1 MNKEHLKSIYKAVSD
16 RYTRFVRF
24 WTERPNTAFSPKMWE
39 RETKKRIAREQET
52 LRFYTERG
60 EKKNRLISAILE
72 LKWQVRSILAI
83 CFISFSI
90 STFLILDN
98 NFSFRSKSYRE
109 FVSQLDDSMLF
120 GTAWMTARTGQLTQ
134 RPNLFLIHMIDDMA
148 DMSEEA
154 RLRRIVEIYLEI
166 PGDSLWRRLAD
177 KSAEIKP
184 PTRSE
189 SDQLEDY
196 QRWTLYALA
205 PAAVP
210 LNAEEKAS
218 MFSENAHHWGS
229 LTHQLIS
236 LYAYWK
242 YQGEDVDTLL
252 DHLSERIAFEAIWD
266 IRVTDLYLQ
275 RVAFLLSVG
284 RPDLVRPRWVER
296 IIAKQDTDGGWS
308 ADWHGWGPDIL
319 RFQWKQQGANAHTT
333 VQGMWA
339 LYMLKYRYPEWIKQ
353 NYR

>member
-1 MNKEHLKSIYKAVSD
+1 MNKKPLKTFREAVSG
-16 RYTRFVRF
+16 RF
-24 WTERPNTAFSPKMWE
+24 TERPKTTFSPKIWE
-39 RETKKRIAREQET
+39 REIKKRIAREQEN
-52 LRFYTERG
+52 LRFYIERG
-60 EKKNRLISAILE
+60 DKQNRLLSAILK
-72 LKWQVRSILAI
+72 LKWRGLTLLAI
-83 CFISFSI
+83 CFILFSAAA
-90 STFLILDN
+90 FLILNN
-98 NFSFRSKSYRE
+98 NFSFQSKSYEE
-109 FVSQLDDSMLF
+109 FVRQLDDAMLL
-120 GTAWMTARTGQLTQ
+120 GTSWTAARTGQLIE

-148 DMSEEA
+148 EMSEEP
-154 RLRRIVEIYLEI
+154 RLSRIVEIYREI

-177 KSAEIKP
+177 KSAEVKP

-189 SDQLEDY
+189 LDQLEDY
-196 QRWTLYALA
+196 QRWTLYGLA
-205 PAAVP
+205 PAEVP
-210 LNAEEKAS
+210 LTAEEKTS

-242 YQGEDVDTLL
+242 YQGEDVDALL
-252 DHLSERIAFEAIWD
+252 DRLSERIAFEAIWD

-284 RPDLVRPRWVER
+284 RPDLVRARWVER

-319 RFQWKQQGANAHTT
+319 RFERKQQGTNAHTT
-333 VQGMWA
+333 VQGMWT
-339 LYMLKYRYPEWIKQ
+339 LYMLKYRYREWIEQ